1 MPVKIDGTGY
11 INSSYLGTANNIY
24 TDGNGRV
31 GIGTTSP
38 ANLLEVSGSAANIY
52 LRSNDSGDATLRY
65 MGVSSERAT
74 VRASS
79 TNALYMETAGIERMR
94 IDSSGRVTIPFQ
106 PMFYA
111 YGGST
116 QSMSGTQSAR
126 IVQLPYQSTLG
137 SRPTSYYDTTNY
149 RFTAPIAGTYM
160 FMMKYCIT
168 ATSTGPESA
177 LYVNG
182 SSQQYG
188 AIQYS
193 GAGYCTATTFNI
205 WQCAA
210 SDYVEFRIVNNNT
223 TSFTVDTS
231 RSSFAGWLMG

>member
-24 TDGNGRV
+24 TDANGRV

-94 IDSSGRVTIPFQ
+94 IDSGGRVTKAFQ
-106 PMFYA
+106 PSFFVWSNYSS
-111 YGGST
+111 GGGPSGIYIFANVDHNIGSGYST
-116 QSMSGTQSAR
+116 ATG
-126 IVQLPYQSTLG
+126 
-137 SRPTSYYDTTNY
+137 
-149 RFTAPIAGTYM
+149 RFTAPIAGRYLLM
-160 FMMKYCIT
+160 
-168 ATSTGPESA
+168 TGILSR
-177 LYVNG
+177 
-182 SSQQYG
+182 
-188 AIQYS
+188 S
-193 GAGYCTATTFNI
+193 GAGMNMSMRKNGSIIAYAEDSRTGGYGEANI
-205 WQCAA
+205 TLVVNLNA
-210 SDYVEFRIVNNNT
+210 SDYIDINLSN
-223 TSFTVDTS
+223 
-231 RSSFAGWLMG
+231 SSYGGAYDWFSGYLLG